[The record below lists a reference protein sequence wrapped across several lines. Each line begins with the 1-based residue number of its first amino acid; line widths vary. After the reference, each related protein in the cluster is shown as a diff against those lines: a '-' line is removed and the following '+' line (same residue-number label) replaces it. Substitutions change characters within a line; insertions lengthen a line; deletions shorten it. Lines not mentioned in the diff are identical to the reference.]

1 MPVYY
6 SGKKF
11 HYRFRVKGK
20 RHYGICEGCTTEEQA
35 LAYEAQVNARLR
47 EEVKAAQ
54 EKLRQEEQKI
64 AFNNNVRSLVE
75 NYRQVLNDGKKVSLA
90 DAYALYSRKPSR
102 KRKCCDKTRKQKE
115 RSSIG
120 RKSTGFQKS
129 SDGS

>member
-47 EEVKAAQ
+47 EEVKG
-54 EKLRQEEQKI
+54 RT
-64 AFNNNVRSLVE
+64 E
-75 NYRQVLNDGKKVSLA
+75 NCLQ
-90 DAYALYSRKPSR
+90 
-102 KRKCCDKTRKQKE
+102 Q
-115 RSSIG
+115 
-120 RKSTGFQKS
+120 
-129 SDGS
+129 

>member
-102 KRKCCDKTRKQKE
+102 NGNAVTRPGNRKKA
-115 RSSIG
+115 
-120 RKSTGFQKS
+120 TGWIFWRI
-129 SDGS
+129 